1 MLDIFRTLLFLKMPN
16 MLYFFRLNQIN
27 SGMDM
32 QTKFNEYLLTLFD
45 NKSNAK
51 NFKNELIKKVNDLLN
66 MPFKF

>member
-1 MLDIFRTLLFLKMPN
+1 MPN

>member
-1 MLDIFRTLLFLKMPN
+1 
-16 MLYFFRLNQIN
+16 
-27 SGMDM
+27 MDM